1 MRKSASYTDEELIEA
16 MRRGDSWALDTVYK
30 RHFGLVQKFIVNN
43 SGTREEAQDIYQEAV
58 IVLYEKVNDAG
69 FTLECA
75 IATFLYSVSRRLWL
89 KHLRDEG
96 RKGLIREE
104 HDVLSEDAGAMAEQ
118 YVEEESRLQK
128 MEEGMRLLGEPCATL
143 LNDYYAKS
151 MSMEAIAEKFGY
163 TNADNA
169 KNQKYK
175 CLQRLKKIMIGAGT

>member
-104 HDVLSEDAGAMAEQ
+104 HDAMSEDAGAIAEQ

-128 MEEGMRLLGEPCATL
+128 MEAGMRLLGAIFRNSG
-143 LNDYYAKS
+143 LN
-151 MSMEAIAEKFGY
+151 
-163 TNADNA
+163 
-169 KNQKYK
+169 
-175 CLQRLKKIMIGAGT
+175 